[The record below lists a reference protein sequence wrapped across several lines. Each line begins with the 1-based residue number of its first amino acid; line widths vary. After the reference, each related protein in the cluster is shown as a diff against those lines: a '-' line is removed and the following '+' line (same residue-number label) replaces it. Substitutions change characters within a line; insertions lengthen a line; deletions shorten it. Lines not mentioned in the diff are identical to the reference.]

1 MTIERDDIKAPS
13 PRNILIAMG
22 VALGIGLLVL
32 LTTILPAEF
41 GVDPLGIGN
50 LTGLTD
56 LSRTENPFE
65 EQPEIHRS
73 DYVEFELESF
83 QSVEYKYTMDLDAP
97 MVFTWVADRE
107 VYFDMHAEPAGLGE
121 EYAESFEQG
130 NGVSRTGSFHAPFAG
145 IHGWFWENRSGRTV
159 TVRLYAAGFFLD
171 STVFRDGGDYSRA
184 IDPVIK
190 L

>member
-1 MTIERDDIKAPS
+1 MTNEPDKIKPPS

-83 QSVEYKYTMDLDAP
+83 QSVEYKYTMDIDALCK
-97 MVFTWVADRE
+97 
-107 VYFDMHAEPAGLGE
+107 H
-121 EYAESFEQG
+121 
-130 NGVSRTGSFHAPFAG
+130 
-145 IHGWFWENRSGRTV
+145 
-159 TVRLYAAGFFLD
+159 
-171 STVFRDGGDYSRA
+171 
-184 IDPVIK
+184 
-190 L
+190 